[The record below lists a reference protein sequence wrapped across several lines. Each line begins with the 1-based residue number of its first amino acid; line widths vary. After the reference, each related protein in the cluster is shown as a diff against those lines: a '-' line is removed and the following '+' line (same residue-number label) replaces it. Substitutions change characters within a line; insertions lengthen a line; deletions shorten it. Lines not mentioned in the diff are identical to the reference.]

1 MHFYDFQAIM
11 TTTLLMLKAGLSSC
25 AQWGLSL
32 FTTAMWKCS
41 AQNGLKTGFALPAL
55 MTLRPACY
63 GQSTVISSQAHLN
76 VCKSGA
82 CALHWAH
89 VSSVVLVKD
98 TQAMAWMLRKLL
110 VAAVQRALLFF
121 LHISLMLPNRP
132 SSNGQTSAWYSQ
144 VWKFQLKYCGNTDAF
159 AFCFFKW
166 KFRSILLVSSTD
178 Q

>member
-1 MHFYDFQAIM
+1 MYVSGMTIKLNLTCNFQAIM

-25 AQWGLSL
+25 TQWGLRL
-32 FTTAMWKCS
+32 FTTAMQKCS
-41 AQNGLKTGFALPAL
+41 TLNDLKTGFALPAL
-55 MTLRPACY
+55 TTSKPACY
-63 GQSTVISSQAHLN
+63 GQSTMISAKAHLN

-89 VSSVVLVKD
+89 VSNVVLVKD

-132 SSNGQTSAWYSQ
+132 FSKGQTSAWYSQ
-144 VWKFQLKYCGNTDAF
+144 VCKCQLKYCG
-159 AFCFFKW
+159 
-166 KFRSILLVSSTD
+166 L
-178 Q
+178 